1 MSQIALHTVFINPE
15 QAKAAIAGQIAPY
28 CKQLWAQG
36 VERVAVTLQPEED
49 AKSDRQRRYYHG
61 VVLKE
66 IAEQARANG
75 QQFPIPVWK
84 EYFRD
89 KYVGYRW
96 EAYVELKTGKKKR
109 RKVRISTEDLGV
121 KAYSKLIEQVT
132 AEAAT
137 DLGVQ
142 FSVRQEDYR

>member
-15 QAKAAIAGQIAPY
+15 QAKKAIAGQIAPY

-36 VERVAVTLQPEED
+36 VERIAVTLQPEED
-49 AKSDRQRRYYHG
+49 AKSARQRRYYHG

-66 IAEQARANG
+66 ISEQATSSG
-75 QQFPIPVWK
+75 QKFAIAVWK

-89 KYVGYRW
+89 KYLGYDW
-96 EAYVELKTGKKKR
+96 EHYIELKTQKKRR
-109 RKVRISTEDLGV
+109 RKVRLSTEDLGV

-132 AEAAT
+132 AEAVT